1 MVEEMKCTCLRVRSN
16 TNEWMDC
23 IFLVEEKD
31 RDKTTE
37 VLNQAWDDLW
47 EEGEDRCYGDFLG
60 ARLTEAGIRF
70 DVYYA
75 GTEAGDGNE

>member
-1 MVEEMKCTCLRVRSN
+1 MVEEMKCACIRVRSC
-16 TNEWMDC
+16 TNEWMNC

-31 RDKTTE
+31 KDKTIE

-47 EEGEDRCYGDFLG
+47 EEGDDRCYGDLLG

-75 GTEAGDGNE
+75 ETEAGYSNE

>member
-1 MVEEMKCTCLRVRSN
+1 MVEEMKCTCIRVRSC

-31 RDKTTE
+31 RDKAIE
-37 VLNQAWDDLW
+37 ALEKAWDNLW
-47 EEGEDRCYGDFLG
+47 EEGEDQCYGDFLET
-60 ARLTEAGIRF
+60 RLTEAGIRF

-75 GTEAGDGNE
+75 GTEAGYGNE

>member
-1 MVEEMKCTCLRVRSN
+1 MVEEMKCACIRVRSC
-16 TNEWMDC
+16 TNEWMNC

-31 RDKTTE
+31 KDKTSE

-47 EEGEDRCYGDFLG
+47 EEGEDRCYSDFLG

-75 GTEAGDGNE
+75 ETEAGDGNE